1 MPKKLPVVGVY
12 ALMGAGKSLAVQY
25 LSDFTSWQVIS
36 ADEITHRVL
45 MQDEIKKQII
55 SYFGPGV
62 LTSAFEIDRL
72 ILGQL
77 VFTSISSRKL
87 LERCVWPS
95 IKQLLEL
102 EILKATHGSILDAAI
117 LTRARW
123 NKLCHRLIYIDS
135 KEKLRMR
142 RLVYER
148 GLSETRVK
156 LVLQAQADI
165 AESKVKADYI
175 IKNNETK
182 FELRKKMEKLAKELL
197 FCFQDKATLER
208 EA

>member
-12 ALMGAGKSLAVQY
+12 ALMGAGKTLAVQY
-25 LSDFTSWQVIS
+25 LSEFTSWQIIS

-45 MQDEIKKQII
+45 MQDEIKRQLI

-62 LTSAFEIDRL
+62 LTSALEIDRL

-77 VFTSISSRKL
+77 VFKSIASRKL

-95 IKQLLEL
+95 IKHFLQL
-102 EILKATHGSILDAAI
+102 EISKATHGSILDAAV
-117 LTRARW
+117 LVRARW
-123 NKLCHRLIYIDS
+123 SKLCHRLIYIDS
-135 KEKLRMR
+135 REKLRTQ
-142 RLVYER
+142 RLLDER
-148 GLSETRVK
+148 GLSETHVK
-156 LVLQAQADI
+156 LVFQAQSDI
-165 AESKVKADYI
+165 AKSKVKADYI

-182 FELRKKMEKLAKELL
+182 LELRRKMEKLAKELL
-197 FCFQDKATLER
+197 FYFPDKATSER